1 MAESKK
7 IKADGVLKEFWRQN
21 DRFADLFNAVVFQG
35 KEVLKPEAL
44 QEMDTDLSGIIRFKD
59 YEESLVRTRDVVKK
73 MAFGVE
79 FAVLGIESQ
88 MKTHYAMPLRTL
100 LYDGMGY
107 LKEYQEIAHSRKTG
121 GGMTEAEFLS
131 GMRKEDR
138 LHPIISI
145 VVYYSENVWD
155 GPMCLKD
162 MIVEM
167 PEEIERIFSDY
178 KMNLVQVRES
188 EQYVFHNED
197 VKTVFEI
204 SREIF
209 KGNFDKINT
218 EYKDREIKS
227 ELVTVIGKITDS
239 VELMRQGNSKE
250 VVSMCTALEKLKE
263 QGREEGRQEG
273 REEGRQEGLKDLIME
288 WTKDGYSVSEIA
300 KLLKKPEEFIKKIQ
314 EESASVI

>member
-1 MAESKK
+1 MVESKK
-7 IKADGVLKEFWRQN
+7 IKPDVILKDFWRQN

-44 QEMDTDLSGIIRFKD
+44 QEMDMDLSGIIRFKD

-107 LKEYQEIAHSRKTG
+107 LNEYQEIAHSRKTG

-288 WTKDGYSVSEIA
+288 WTKDGYSVGEIA
-300 KLLKKPEEFIKKIQ
+300 KLLKKPEEFIRKVQ
-314 EESASVI
+314 EEAKVLV

>member
-1 MAESKK
+1 MAEKK
-7 IKADGVLKEFWRQN
+7 KVKTDVVLKDFWRQN
-21 DRFADLFNAVVFQG
+21 ERFADLFNAVVFQG

-79 FAVLGIESQ
+79 FAVLGIEAQ
-88 MKTHYAMPLRTL
+88 QRIHYAMPLRTL

-107 LKEYQEIAHSRKTG
+107 LKEYQQISRSRKTEAG
-121 GGMTEAEFLS
+121 NMTEDEFLS
-131 GMRKEDR
+131 GMRREDR

-145 VVYYSENVWD
+145 VVYYSEHIWD

-188 EQYVFHNED
+188 DQYVFHNED
-197 VKTVFEI
+197 VKTVFEV

-209 KGNFDKINT
+209 KGNFDKIRT
-218 EYKDREIKS
+218 KYRDKEIKS
-227 ELVTVIGKITDS
+227 ELITVIGKITDS
-239 VELMRQGNSKE
+239 AELMRQGSSQE
-250 VVSMCTALEKLKE
+250 VNMCTALERLKE
-263 QGREEGRQEG
+263 EGREEGRQEG
-273 REEGRQEGLKDLIME
+273 REENIRDLVRE
-288 WTKDGYSVSEIA
+288 WTKDGYSVKEIA
-300 KLLKKPEEFIKKIQ
+300 KLLKQSEDFVRKIQ
-314 EESASVI
+314 KEASVVI